1 MGISRLQTLLAEVVQ
16 KFEGR
21 LNTFEGTGTIIR
33 LDHAFLHFPV
43 MLLPEYAGRIPIASW
58 MIPNLHQPGNIIKS
72 ICKPRSQ
79 AIGMT

>member
-33 LDHAFLHFPV
+33 LDHAFSAFSGDV
-43 MLLPEYAGRIPIASW
+43 IARICWENPHSFLDDSEFAPAW
-58 MIPNLHQPGNIIKS
+58 
-72 ICKPRSQ
+72 
-79 AIGMT
+79 